1 MGITKRPTPAKVD
14 PAAIEKFINSAP
26 DAKVQGAAAPA
37 APAAPV
43 AVPAPTPAKP
53 SRPVAAS
60 TRKQPISL
68 TIDAGILARMDE
80 AAAARGLSRA
90 AAIADACADWLKN
103 KEGA

>member
-26 DAKVQGAAAPA
+26 DAKVPGAAAAPA
-37 APAAPV
+37 APA

-53 SRPVAAS
+53 SRPIAAS

-90 AAIADACADWLKN
+90 AAIADACADWLKS

>member
-26 DAKVQGAAAPA
+26 DAKGQGAAAPA
-37 APAAPV
+37 APAAPA
-43 AVPAPTPAKP
+43 AVPAPTPAK
-53 SRPVAAS
+53 SRPVIAS

-90 AAIADACADWLKN
+90 AAIADACADWLKS

>member
-26 DAKVQGAAAPA
+26 DAKGQGVAAPA
-37 APAAPV
+37 APAPV
-43 AVPAPTPAKP
+43 AAPTPAAP
-53 SRPVAAS
+53 ARAVASS
-60 TRKQPISL
+60 TRKTPISL
-68 TIDAGILARMDE
+68 TIDAAILARMDE

-90 AAIADACADWLKN
+90 AAIADACADWLKS